1 MNILWRNNLLNIKS
15 VAYIP
20 LILLFLP
27 AFCFFI
33 GTNSYFPY
41 LIVLCPITFIFI
53 ILSNKIIIYKHLKYL
68 YKYTP
73 FKYFIYLYLW
83 LVFSGLIAVISGYYS
98 LFRFLY
104 AVIFGFIFRSVLIYL
119 YPGTIIPKILSL
131 KSIIRFFMFAYLL
144 IFIWGLI
151 EFIGALLNIEII
163 NILVSFLSNIRG
175 DEKSII
181 IESYSGIP
189 RIRSVFMEPGT
200 FGRFIA
206 INMPIIYQLALC
218 KFKIFQNKNINFF
231 IKKSI
236 IPLMWICLILTQSP
250 IYLVICAIITMIFFH
265 KQILFL
271 IFRAKKI
278 LITITIL
285 SIILILMLNY
295 LKFDISKSFLTRI
308 ISVIEIIPKIDIE
321 TLILVEPSLATRVVN
336 NINQFLLFLKHPI
349 FGIGFLNNGP
359 ILINQLENSPIPLTP
374 EMYIIIQNAKNSI
387 PITTNALYLLLFQT
401 GIIGFSIYCL
411 FMLKSIFALKKILHY
426 FSGIEYCYISAL
438 KNTIITIFA
447 LSIIYNQG
455 FVDEYLFFITGLV
468 CSIVIIAHKK
478 ILKGKTDAN
487 E

>member
-1 MNILWRNNLLNIKS
+1 MLNIKS

-33 GTNSYFPY
+33 GTNSFFPY
-41 LIVLCPITFIFI
+41 VIVLCPIAFIFI
-53 ILSNKIIIYKHLKYL
+53 ILSNKIIIYKHFKYL
-68 YKYTP
+68 YKHTP

-83 LVFSGLIAVISGYYS
+83 LIFSGLIAVISGYYS

-104 AVIFGFIFRSVLIYL
+104 AIIFGFMFRSVLIYL

-131 KSIIRFFMFAYLL
+131 KSIIRFFIFAYLL

-151 EFIGALLNIEII
+151 EFIGALFNIEII
-163 NILVSFLSNIRG
+163 NSIVSFLSNIRG
-175 DEKSII
+175 DENSII
-181 IESYSGIP
+181 LESYSGIP

-218 KFKIFQNKNINFF
+218 KFKIFQDKNINFI

-236 IPLMWICLILTQSP
+236 IPLMLVCLILTQSP
-250 IYLVICAIITMIFFH
+250 IYLVICTIITLILFY
-265 KQILFL
+265 KQILYM
-271 IFRAKKI
+271 IFKTKKI
-278 LITITIL
+278 LITIIIL
-285 SIILILMLNY
+285 SIILILILNQ
-295 LKFDISKSFLTRI
+295 LEFDISKSFLTRI
-308 ISVIEIIPKIDIE
+308 ISVIEIIPKMDIE
-321 TLILVEPSLATRVVN
+321 TLIFVEPSLATRVVN

-349 FGIGFLNNGP
+349 FGVGFFNNGP
-359 ILINQLENSPIPLTP
+359 ILIKQLEHSPIPLTP
-374 EMYIIIQNAKNSI
+374 EMYSIVQNATNSI

-401 GIIGFSIYCL
+401 GIIGFYLYCL
-411 FMLKSIFALKKILHY
+411 FMLKSIFALKKNLHY
-426 FSGIEYCYISAL
+426 FSGIEYCYINAL
-438 KNTIITIFA
+438 KNTITTMFA

-468 CSIVIIAHKK
+468 GSIIIIVHKK
-478 ILKGKTDAN
+478 IFKGKTDVKK
-487 E
+487 